1 MNENNCL
8 AKDVVV
14 IGAGPAGSMCAYLL
28 KKAGV
33 ECVLIDR
40 ATFPREKVCGGS
52 LTHKAYTL
60 LAETMPDLKYD
71 YYPVRKLKL
80 MIGSKTVSDFEP
92 TEELRIVHRKDFDF
106 ALLQQYQRIGGEFVQ
121 DAFSAYEE
129 QADGRI
135 LVTLKSGVQYLCRY
149 LVGADGANSRVR
161 RQAKGTYH
169 GNVLCME
176 QYVEKTKDCMEV
188 SLSSEYNG
196 GYYYWFP
203 GPDHDIVGYGDKQLT
218 PAMFRNMMERFG
230 VKETKIKGA
239 YVPVEE
245 VETDNDHIILIGDAG
260 GFPNKLTY
268 EGIYY
273 ALATGRNASIA
284 IIEGKPFRETNR
296 LIFKKKRMERT
307 IARLMYDSPWG
318 IRIVRLCSVSS
329 RFVRLIFDAGV

>member
-1 MNENNCL
+1 MIDNNCL
-8 AKDVVV
+8 TKDVVV

-28 KKAGV
+28 KKAGL
-33 ECVLIDR
+33 ECVLVDR
-40 ATFPREKVCGGS
+40 AVFPREKVCGGG

-60 LAETMPDLKYD
+60 LAEMMPDLKYD
-71 YYPVRKLKL
+71 YYPVRRFKL
-80 MIGSKTVSDFEP
+80 MIGSKMVSDFKP
-92 TEELRIVHRKDFDF
+92 TEELRIVHRKDFDY

-121 DAFSAYEE
+121 DAFSSYEE

-161 RQAKGTYH
+161 QQAKGAYH
-169 GNVLCME
+169 GKVLFME
-176 QYVEKTKDCMEV
+176 QYVEKEKDYIEG
-188 SLSSEYNG
+188 SISNEYNS

-203 GPDHDIVGYGDKQLT
+203 GSAHDIVGYGDKQLT
-218 PAMFRNMMERFG
+218 LTMFRNMMERFG
-230 VKETKIKGA
+230 IKETKIRGA
-239 YVPVEE
+239 YIPVEE
-245 VETDNDHIILIGDAG
+245 VETGNDHIILIGDAG

-284 IIEGKPFRETNR
+284 IIEGKSFRETNR
-296 LIFKKKRMERT
+296 LIFKNKRKERM
-307 IARLMYDSPWG
+307 IARLMYDTPWG

-329 RFVRLIFDAGV
+329 RLVRRIFDAGV